1 MIDSL
6 TFLPG
11 KYQTN
16 NITDEKKKP
25 TTEDKQTQTLD
36 VFFVVVG

>member
-6 TFLPG
+6 TFFLG

-16 NITDEKKKP
+16 NKTDEKKKP
-25 TTEDKQTQTLD
+25 TTEDKQTLD